1 MQLKEKQ
8 KDLSLNRID
17 KKIIAVEK
25 EKNIPILKHIFFY
38 CRDRN
43 ILMFVTTK
51 VLTIGFCCLHLEN
64 PSSKS

>member
-25 EKNIPILKHIFFY
+25 ENNIPILKHIFLLQRPKHFDV
-38 CRDRN
+38 CNNEGSHNWFLLFTLR
-43 ILMFVTTK
+43 
-51 VLTIGFCCLHLEN
+51 
-64 PSSKS
+64 KS